1 MTETGGVTGT
11 GVMTAGGAACVGGV
25 NLGPTDAPGGRSPDM
40 SKGAVCAWAK
50 AEAFSRRSEA
60 ATILLIR
67 R

>member
-11 GVMTAGGAACVGGV
+11 GAVAAAGGVGDV
-25 NLGPTDAPGGRSPDM
+25 NLGVTDAPGGRSPDM
-40 SKGAVCAWAK
+40 SKGAVWAWAK

-60 ATILLIR
+60 ATMLLIR

>member
-1 MTETGGVTGT
+1 MAADGVGGG
-11 GVMTAGGAACVGGV
+11 GGV
-25 NLGPTDAPGGRSPDM
+25 NLGATDAPGGRSPDM

>member
-11 GVMTAGGAACVGGV
+11 GAVAAGVGDV
-25 NLGPTDAPGGRSPDM
+25 NLGVTDAPGGRSPDM
-40 SKGAVCAWAK
+40 SNGAVCAWAK